1 MPILLKGVLCAEDA
15 DKAADLGVDGIIV
28 SNHGGRQLDSAPA
41 TIEALGE
48 VVAAV
53 RGRCPVLFDG
63 GVRTGG
69 DIFKALALGA
79 NFVFVGRPSLW
90 ALTCGGEAGVEKL
103 YQWVAF
109 GAEFDFGVE
118 D

>member
-1 MPILLKGVLCAEDA
+1 
-15 DKAADLGVDGIIV
+15 
-28 SNHGGRQLDSAPA
+28 
-41 TIEALGE
+41 
-48 VVAAV
+48 V
-53 RGRCPVLFDG
+53 RN
-63 GVRTGG
+63 GG